1 MDARQSLN
9 ALRSSSSSLSI
20 SRWKERKQG
29 TLVTKQDRKASEAVN
44 IRTSHHIHMIH
55 RTGPCYMISFMLIY
69 DLAHQQLEYILHLYK
84 TDTHSK
90 HQLGHC
96 LSLCHQVYSVV
107 MFIVLITASYMKK
120 LHGLCGQGI

>member
-1 MDARQSLN
+1 MTGFTRQESEAKANMNGHLPELER
-9 ALRSSSSSLSI
+9 AEVKQFSLSI

-55 RTGPCYMISFMLIY
+55 RTGLCYMISFMLIY

-96 LSLCHQVYSVV
+96 LSLCH
-107 MFIVLITASYMKK
+107 
-120 LHGLCGQGI
+120 